1 MQKSKEH
8 IIGPWNEKRKL
19 GLCLHFHPKILRYEC
34 INPYSYVQ
42 EIGAAD
48 LEAFHPS
55 RSKALGP
62 RESHEEG
69 SVQREET
76 SQHKVKSPRR
86 QLTKTEKLALE
97 EEQRKEK
104 ERNQKEREKKIRQR
118 EKKRKDLRKMTSK
131 GQPVMKTRLEDLLG
145 KVRKIMKDW
154 SSFAMNCHS
163 LIKMFEIPGV
173 YIPIQKNENY
183 QECAFQLSH

>member
-1 MQKSKEH
+1 
-8 IIGPWNEKRKL
+8 
-19 GLCLHFHPKILRYEC
+19 LRYEC

-48 LEAFHPS
+48 LETFHPS
-55 RSKALGP
+55 RSKALAP
-62 RESHEEG
+62 RESHEG
-69 SVQREET
+69 SVQREEA
-76 SQHKVKSPRR
+76 SQPKIKLPRR
-86 QLTKTEKLALE
+86 QLTKAEKLALE

-145 KVRKIMKDW
+145 KVRKVMK
-154 SSFAMNCHS
+154 
-163 LIKMFEIPGV
+163 EG
-173 YIPIQKNENY
+173 
-183 QECAFQLSH
+183 